1 MDKFNLKELKIR
13 FDQQADADRAFQMK
27 KYMKDLFPFFG
38 IQANPRRAI
47 CSQFLKDYGLPE
59 KKVLF
64 ELVKLLW
71 EKDEREFHHF
81 GAELVHKFKN
91 SIEEDDLEIFQWMI
105 IHKSWWDTVDFIA
118 ANLVGNYFR
127 KYPQHTYQMVQKWQD
142 SENMWL
148 QRSTLIFQLKYKEK
162 TDVDLL
168 TRQILALKD
177 SKEFFLRKAIGWALR
192 EYSKTNPDWV
202 REFVGKTTMSGLS
215 TREALKRI
223 KIKVKRIK

>member
-47 CSQFLKDYGLPE
+47 CSQF
-59 KKVLF
+59 
-64 ELVKLLW
+64 
-71 EKDEREFHHF
+71 
-81 GAELVHKFKN
+81 
-91 SIEEDDLEIFQWMI
+91 
-105 IHKSWWDTVDFIA
+105 
-118 ANLVGNYFR
+118 
-127 KYPQHTYQMVQKWQD
+127 
-142 SENMWL
+142 
-148 QRSTLIFQLKYKEK
+148 
-162 TDVDLL
+162 
-168 TRQILALKD
+168 LKD